1 VTLDGA
7 FADLSEWRKAGIFG
21 PDALA
26 WLDGLVTARVADL
39 GPGRARRALLL
50 SPEGG
55 IQAEFQA
62 TIAGANV
69 LLLQDP
75 AQPLAATDLLYS
87 RIGSWDVVVE
97 DRGAALSLFAFPGA
111 GGHPE
116 APGVAYCSPSCLGPG
131 TDLVALMGDRD
142 RLVNSLS
149 RGWRLADNADLET
162 WRIENA
168 RPRLGDDVFIDEVP
182 IGLGFDDA
190 IDMDKP
196 SFLGKD
202 SLIRAAETADGFNS
216 VEVARVA
223 GRGPLARGE
232 RLLRDGEEFGRVTSV
247 ARAGDETLAL
257 ARLRPGGRPGPLV
270 SDSGTPVETRED

>member
-1 VTLDGA
+1 VTLDGV

-21 PDALA
+21 PDALT

-39 GPGRARRALLL
+39 APGRARRSLLL

-55 IQAEFQA
+55 IQAEFTA

-75 AQPLAATDLLYS
+75 AQPVPATDLLSS
-87 RIGSWDVVVE
+87 RVGSWDVVVE
-97 DRGAALSLFAFPGA
+97 NRGEALSLFAFPGA

-131 TDLVALMGDRD
+131 TDLVALKGDRN
-142 RLVNSLS
+142 RLVNFLS
-149 RGWRLADNADLET
+149 KGWRLADEADLEA

-168 RPRLGDDVFIDEVP
+168 RPRLGNDVFIDEVP
-182 IGLGFDDA
+182 IGLRFDDA

-202 SLIRAAETADGFNS
+202 SLIRATETAVGTHL
-216 VEVARVA
+216 VRVA
-223 GRGPLARGE
+223 AHGPLARGD
-232 RLLRDGEEFGRVTSV
+232 RLLRDGEERGRVTSV

-257 ARLRPGGRPGPLV
+257 ARLRTPGESGPLV